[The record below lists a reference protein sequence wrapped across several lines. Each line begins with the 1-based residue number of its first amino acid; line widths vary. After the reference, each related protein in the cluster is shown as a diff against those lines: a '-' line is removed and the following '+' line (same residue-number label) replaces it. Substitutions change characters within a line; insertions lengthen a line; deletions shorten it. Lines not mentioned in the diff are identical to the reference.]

1 MGKNIKRCKKTL
13 NLLISVIRVT
23 VTEATIILI
32 IITVIIIEV
41 AITTAIIS
49 RDNNKELCY
58 SRKPKFE
65 MHGQS
70 GVYSLTD

>member
-1 MGKNIKRCKKTL
+1 VTLQSGILPLERKTLGEERKKMQKPL

-49 RDNNKELCY
+49 
-58 SRKPKFE
+58 
-65 MHGQS
+65 
-70 GVYSLTD
+70 

>member
-1 MGKNIKRCKKTL
+1 MGKNIKRCKKPL

-49 RDNNKELCY
+49 
-58 SRKPKFE
+58 
-65 MHGQS
+65 
-70 GVYSLTD
+70 